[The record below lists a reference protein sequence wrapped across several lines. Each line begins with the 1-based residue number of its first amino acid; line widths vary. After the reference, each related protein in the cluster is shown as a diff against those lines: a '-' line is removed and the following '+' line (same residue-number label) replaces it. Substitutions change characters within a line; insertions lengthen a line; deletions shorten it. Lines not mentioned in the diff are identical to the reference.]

1 MMIAQHSLQLGQTSW
16 ILDYRKA
23 AYLPDHQ
30 LLLLSDVHLGKVQHF
45 RKNGIAVP
53 PQAAQ
58 QNLTVMRALI
68 GTYKPTRVLFLGD
81 LFHSQDN
88 TEHQLLSQLHTDFPK
103 IELLLVPGNHDVAM
117 LTQLPGYL
125 QTTEVYHQIG
135 NIIFSHHPPETLLPD
150 HFHCY
155 GHLHPAVEVR
165 GGARQRLKFP
175 CFLYSNEA
183 MVMPAFGQ
191 FTGSVAANQHLKQ
204 ANQALCTPEGLWL
217 IENHKFS

>member
-16 ILDYRKA
+16 VLDYRKA

-30 LLLLSDVHLGKVQHF
+30 LLILSDVHLGKVQHF

-53 PQAAQ
+53 QQAAQ
-58 QNLTVMRALI
+58 QNFTLMQALI
-68 GTYKPTRVLFLGD
+68 DTYKPAHILFLGD
-81 LFHSQDN
+81 LFHSQN
-88 TEHQLLSQLHTDFPK
+88 NVEHQLLAQLHTANPN
-103 IELLLVPGNHDVAM
+103 INLLLVPGNHDSAM
-117 LTQLPGYL
+117 LQQLPSYL
-125 QTTEVYHQIG
+125 QPTAVYHQID
-135 NIIFSHHPPETLLPD
+135 NMIFSHHPPASLQPT

-155 GHLHPAVEVR
+155 GHIHPAVEVR

-175 CFLYSNEA
+175 SFLYTDA
-183 MVMPAFGQ
+183 VLVMPAFGN

-204 ANQALCTPEGLWL
+204 ANQALCTSEGLWL